1 MMNPE
6 KLSRAAARKAFNA
19 ARDEAKHALT
29 SLVEAPSGWDVECR
43 GDAVRSLKAM
53 MAAARTKDEILEVVA
68 MRGFLLQ
75 TAKGKLRACDP

>member
-1 MMNPE
+1 
-6 KLSRAAARKAFNA
+6 
-19 ARDEAKHALT
+19 
-29 SLVEAPSGWDVECR
+29 
-43 GDAVRSLKAM
+43 M